1 MNPVPP
7 PGGPLVQPTTGAAS
21 RYWVQWWTDLRQM
34 ATDSPR
40 VVVSPVSLTGQ
51 GSSIATTNISP
62 GQVAAGLYRLS
73 YYARVTGAAF
83 VSSSLVTTLGWTDH
97 GQALTVS
104 GPGLTA
110 NDVTIPET
118 LTVMAYLDA
127 LTPITYETS
136 YASVGAVTMVYE
148 LYVTLESVAI

>member
-51 GSSIATTNISP
+51 GSSITTTNLSP

-73 YYARVTGAAF
+73 YYARVTGAA
-83 VSSSLVTTLGWTDH
+83 SIGSRLDTTLGWTDH
-97 GQALTVS
+97 GQALTVF
-104 GPGLTA
+104 GPGLAT
-110 NDVTIPET
+110 NDVTLQEGVT
-118 LTVMAYLDA
+118 LMVYLDA
-127 LTPITYETS
+127 LTPVTYSTI
-136 YASVGAVTMVYE
+136 YASTGAVSMVYE
-148 LYVTLESVAI
+148 LYVTLESLAI

>member
-51 GSSIATTNISP
+51 TASITTTNISP

-73 YYARVTGAAF
+73 YYARVTGPAN
-83 VSSSLVTTLGWTDH
+83 VSSSLTTTLGWTDH
-97 GQALTVS
+97 GQALTAS
-104 GPGLTA
+104 GAGLAA
-110 NDVTIPET
+110 NDILIPESLT
-118 LTVMAYLDA
+118 LMVYSDA
-127 LTPITYETS
+127 LTPITYATT
-136 YASVGAVTMVYE
+136 YASVAAARMVYE
-148 LYVTLESVAI
+148 LYVTLESLAI

>member
-7 PGGPLVQPTTGAAS
+7 PGGPIVQPGTGAAS

-40 VVVSPVSLTGQ
+40 VVVSPVALTGQ
-51 GSSIATTNISP
+51 GSSITTTSISP
-62 GQVAAGLYRLS
+62 GQVAAGLYRFS
-73 YYARVTGAAF
+73 YYMRLTTAAST
-83 VSSSLVTTLGWTDH
+83 SSSLITTLGWTDH

-110 NDVTIPET
+110 NLVTIPESYSI
-118 LTVMAYLDA
+118 MMYSDA
-127 LTPITYETS
+127 LTPITYATAFLTVGITS
-136 YASVGAVTMVYE
+136 AVYE
-148 LYVTLESVAI
+148 FYAVLESVAI